1 MEFENPDCLI
11 ICKYDYR
18 NGFKNDLSVYNG
30 KSFAYKYEKF

>member
-1 MEFENPDCLI
+1 MEFKNTDCLI